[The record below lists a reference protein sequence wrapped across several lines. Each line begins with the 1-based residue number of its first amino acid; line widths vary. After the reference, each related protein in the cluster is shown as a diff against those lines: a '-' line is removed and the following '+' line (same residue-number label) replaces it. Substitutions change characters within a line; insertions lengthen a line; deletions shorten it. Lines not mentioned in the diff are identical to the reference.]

1 MKPSFLSGLCAAFL
15 LATPCVTFAADGAE
29 AIPVVGS
36 IAADYPVR
44 ALREGRQGAV
54 TILLTVGA
62 DGRPKSC
69 AIASSSGHVDLDRA
83 ACQSALRLTGF
94 PPLADGSDR
103 RFMRKAEFRIVE

>member
-15 LATPCVTFAADGAE
+15 LATPCVTIAADGAE
-29 AIPVVGS
+29 AVPVVESIPV
-36 IAADYPVR
+36 DYPVR

-94 PPLADGSDR
+94 PPVADGSDR
-103 RFMRKAEFRIVE
+103 RFMRKAEFRIVQ

>member
-1 MKPSFLSGLCAAFL
+1 MKPSFLSGICALL
-15 LATPCVTFAADGAE
+15 LAVMPCIAMAADGSE
-29 AIPVVGS
+29 TVPDVES
-36 IAADYPVR
+36 IAVDYPVR
-44 ALREGRQGAV
+44 ALREGRQGSV
-54 TILLTVGA
+54 TIVLTVGT

-94 PPLADGSDR
+94 LPVTDGSDR